1 LSKALRNKRNVEG
14 KAAQREIN
22 KLRYKVSE
30 LLYDCKERKI
40 LYDFGEGFYWKPN
53 RDSGCIWRKNKLK
66 ETMGRKVSELEAS
79 KKNKHITSL
88 EAKLKREKEE
98 YEAEINKI
106 RRTSAEA
113 AVDLSAAQVKIGDLN
128 DEVNHMW

>member
-1 LSKALRNKRNVEG
+1 
-14 KAAQREIN
+14 
-22 KLRYKVSE
+22 
-30 LLYDCKERKI
+30 
-40 LYDFGEGFYWKPN
+40 
-53 RDSGCIWRKNKLK
+53 
-66 ETMGRKVSELEAS
+66 MGRKVSELEAS

-113 AVDLSAAQVKIGDLN
+113 AVDLSAAEVKIGDLN
-128 DEVNHMW
+128 DEVNHM